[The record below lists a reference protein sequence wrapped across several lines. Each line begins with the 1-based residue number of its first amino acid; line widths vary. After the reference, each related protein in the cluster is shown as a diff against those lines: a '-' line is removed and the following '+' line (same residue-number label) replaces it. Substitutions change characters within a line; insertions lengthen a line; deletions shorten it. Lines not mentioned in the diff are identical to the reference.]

1 MAYKKEWFKELPGGT
16 KDEPL
21 RGFGHLLPRSMGVRS
36 LGTIW
41 SSSLFPNRSPEGWE
55 LLLTYIGGARDRG
68 IKDMAVEDI
77 YQQVDKDNHQ
87 ILLKDDAPE
96 GKRLACR
103 VWQTAI
109 PQYRKGHLEILDAL
123 EKDEAKCPGFFLGGN
138 YRTGVAFGD
147 CVGFGLTEAQR
158 VADFLA
164 TSTTASSASSSSTE
178 EAPAEIEVA

>member
-1 MAYKKEWFKELPGGT
+1 MAYKKEWFRELPGGT
-16 KDEPL
+16 PEKPL

-41 SSSLFPNRSPEGWE
+41 SSSLFPNRAPEGWE

-68 IKDMAVEDI
+68 IADLTEEEI
-77 YQQVDKDNHQ
+77 YKQVDADNHQ
-87 ILLKDDAPE
+87 ILLKPDAPE

-109 PQYRKGHLEILDAL
+109 PQYRKGHLEILEAL
-123 EKDEAKCPGFFLGGN
+123 EKDEKKCPGFFLGGN

-147 CVGFGLTEAQR
+147 CVAFGLNEAKRIAEYLETAPGAVQEEKASKTKEAAA
-158 VADFLA
+158 VA
-164 TSTTASSASSSSTE
+164 
-178 EAPAEIEVA
+178 